1 MTDEAEE
8 AEEAAVRLGDD
19 QAPVPAACPGCA
31 LLLPADGGPTHR
43 YMTASPACWRS
54 FSELLATCYGDPDR
68 LEFRQL
74 IVDAYA
80 AQHPGEGLREQ
91 VQSVGIHLMTLCLF
105 LEHGVD
111 PSQGSKLHQRM
122 IRRPNFH
129 QIEPQGRTDLTVQHV
144 PLVGPAEDARERAY
158 AWSRAVWKLYA
169 DDHDVVRV
177 WLNEAG
183 FQVE

>member
-1 MTDEAEE
+1 MTSSA
-8 AEEAAVRLGDD
+8 
-19 QAPVPAACPGCA
+19 
-31 LLLPADGGPTHR
+31 
-43 YMTASPACWRS
+43 ACWRS
-54 FSELLATCYGDPDR
+54 FGEVLATCYSDPDR

-105 LEHGVD
+105 LEQRVD

-129 QIEPQGRTDLTVQHV
+129 QIEPHGRTALTVRHV
-144 PLVGPAEDARERAY
+144 PLEGSAEDARERAY
-158 AWSRAVWKLYA
+158 EWSYAVWKLYA
-169 DDHDVVRV
+169 DDHHAVRV
-177 WLNEAG
+177 WLTEAG
-183 FQVE
+183 FPGDVPIRPHHR